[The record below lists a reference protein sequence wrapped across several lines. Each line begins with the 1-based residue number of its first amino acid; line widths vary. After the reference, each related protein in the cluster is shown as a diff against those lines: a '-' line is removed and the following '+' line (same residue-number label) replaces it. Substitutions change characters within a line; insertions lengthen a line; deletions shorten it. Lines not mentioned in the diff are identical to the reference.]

1 MVVLG
6 GDSVCTACLSNPEID
21 IRNVLIKGAIN
32 STKQKMKEI
41 LELLPRAVIDLTW
54 LAREKN
60 TADTASKLHSNPV
73 RILNSDAYQRGPKE
87 LMVIDGI
94 EHISYCRMDA
104 NGETFRPLLE
114 RLIQTARGVEEKL
127 KNMDPTKTF
136 SNNPLEVLETNMCMT
151 REEKEMCGIY
161 ATTRAMEKK
170 REANEKS

>member
-1 MVVLG
+1 M
-6 GDSVCTACLSNPEID
+6 
-21 IRNVLIKGAIN
+21 
-32 STKQKMKEI
+32 
-41 LELLPRAVIDLTW
+41 
-54 LAREKN
+54 
-60 TADTASKLHSNPV
+60 
-73 RILNSDAYQRGPKE
+73 
-87 LMVIDGI
+87 MVIDGI

-161 ATTRAMEKK
+161 ATPRATEKK
-170 REANEKS
+170 REANEKSEKLEGKPIADKICARHYTLGDRKQVWKILREKEDKEEPIRGKPRV